1 MKVETQLAQVSD
13 YDVQLEWMGRSGV
26 ELARYALALKCAGQE
41 GVDSLNQ
48 FWAGGA
54 TPCTNDNP
62 PFSLKGYPLGN
73 GKISVTITD
82 MERKWSINNLADPQ
96 SPKLDVLQKAVMKA
110 GAADPTQAST
120 IVDSILDWRS
130 PNPDPHFNGAKSEYY
145 SRLDPPYYCKCG
157 PIDDLSEL
165 LLIKGIREPEHTWIY
180 WGLDSS
186 NHPVSPYQQVGPGGF
201 DHTPRRTRSRFVN
214 EQNQDTNT
222 VGLVELLSPMGGKLN
237 INTASAA
244 TLALLPGIDES
255 TAARIIQ
262 MRAGPDGVDGTED
275 DTPFHSVGEINSGLP
290 GGLPPGAGPG
300 VGAPPAGV
308 QGAPPAGTQAALLA
322 AYCDVRSYVFE
333 VHVDAEINGVHRT
346 FTGIV
351 SRAPQ
356 NPSQITCVRFHWD

>member
-1 MKVETQLAQVSD
+1 MKTQPTHSPTPRAFALMLVMIVIIVLTSIIAAFILSMKVETQLAQVSD

-165 LLIKGIREPEHTWIY
+165 
-180 WGLDSS
+180 
-186 NHPVSPYQQVGPGGF
+186 
-201 DHTPRRTRSRFVN
+201 
-214 EQNQDTNT
+214 
-222 VGLVELLSPMGGKLN
+222 
-237 INTASAA
+237 
-244 TLALLPGIDES
+244 
-255 TAARIIQ
+255 
-262 MRAGPDGVDGTED
+262 
-275 DTPFHSVGEINSGLP
+275 
-290 GGLPPGAGPG
+290 
-300 VGAPPAGV
+300 
-308 QGAPPAGTQAALLA
+308 
-322 AYCDVRSYVFE
+322 
-333 VHVDAEINGVHRT
+333 
-346 FTGIV
+346 
-351 SRAPQ
+351 
-356 NPSQITCVRFHWD
+356 